1 MAGRQNNAL
10 LYQGIK
16 LINRFEEIKEI
27 FNNVAHRYIKKK
39 NNS

>member
-1 MAGRQNNAL
+1 MAGRQNTL

-27 FNNVAHRYIKKK
+27 FYNVAHRYIKKK